1 MKPLRFASLVL
12 AFLAAAGPVRA
23 QNSPRPAPAPGQ
35 MPVAAPGEI
44 RGTVVDAENNAP
56 IASASVAVWSK
67 ADAALVAGAIV
78 HQDGSFRIEG
88 LRPGVYYLKLTM
100 IGYANQTTPDLTITP
115 ASPRAS
121 LGTLRLTRA
130 AVEVAGIEATA
141 ERQLIIA
148 PDRNSYR
155 AKDVAPA
162 AATASDVLDNV
173 PAVSVD
179 ADGKVSLRGNENVVI
194 QVNGRPTPIR
204 GSQLAGYLRQMP
216 ANTIERIEVIP
227 NPSAKQ
233 DPEGM
238 AGIINIV
245 MKQGVDLG
253 TSGALTVL
261 GATNDRY
268 FVSGNLGRQSGPVK
282 LFFTYG
288 FNSDERQ
295 FTGAN
300 DRTRLQAGT
309 PSSYTFQDLG
319 GQQGNSGHNVSANVD
334 YELNKRDVL
343 STTLQV
349 NRRNG
354 DDGSLSAYTEL
365 DGSQVPTA
373 QYNRLRRT
381 DTDNW
386 LADAA
391 LMFKRTITPQRH
403 ELSVEARFNHQDD
416 ADFTEHWRES
426 VGTAFRSEAEIN
438 DIDALTKQFTAQ
450 VDYTRGLSDK
460 TKLETGYKG
469 NLRMLDRDYVVEKD
483 PFGSGQ
489 YEPTDLSNALELDE
503 SVNAVYA
510 VLSHSRKKFEYQ
522 AGLRAEYAT
531 RDFSLSTTGEN
542 FPHDYTSLFPSGLI
556 NYKANDKTQIKLSYS
571 RRIRRPGAQELNPF
585 PSYFDLQNV
594 FLGNPQLDPEYTDAI
609 ELGFQRS
616 GQLGTLQISPF
627 YRRTSDIIRVE
638 INTAD
643 TLNGREVTSISFNNL
658 DHSSSWGADLNGQFK
673 LGKALSGLAAV
684 NVFKMVTDG
693 GSESSLQSNAVSWTF
708 RTNGSLIV
716 TPTTTLMAN
725 FFYRAPMNFEQGKFS
740 RFTNANFSVRQKL
753 SGDKLSATLRV
764 SDPFKQN
771 TFNVRVGDDNL
782 IQLTDRSFNA
792 RGLHLMMQYN
802 FGQAPRLRQRRQEE
816 QPQSA
821 SPFGQ

>member
-1 MKPLRFASLVL
+1 
-12 AFLAAAGPVRA
+12 
-23 QNSPRPAPAPGQ
+23 
-35 MPVAAPGEI
+35 MPTVGPGEI
-44 RGTVVDAENNAP
+44 RGNVVDAENNAP
-56 IASASVAVWSK
+56 ISAASVAVWSR
-67 ADAALVAGAIV
+67 ADGALVAGAIV
-78 HQDGSFRIEG
+78 RPDGTFRIDG
-88 LRPGVYYLKLTM
+88 LPPGVYYLKLTM

-121 LGTLRLTRA
+121 LGTVKLTRE

-162 AATASDVLDNV
+162 AATASDVLENV
-173 PAVSVD
+173 PAVNVD
-179 ADGKVSLRGNENVVI
+179 GDGKVSLRGNENVVI

-204 GSQLAGYLRQMP
+204 GAQLAGYLRQMP
-216 ANTIERIEVIP
+216 ANTIERVEVIP

-253 TSGALTVL
+253 TSGGLTTL
-261 GATNDRY
+261 ASTNDNY
-268 FVSGNLGRQSGPVK
+268 FVSGNLGRQTGPFK
-282 LFFTYG
+282 LFLTYG
-288 FNSDERQ
+288 FNSSDRK
-295 FTGAN
+295 FSGAN

-319 GQQGNSGHNVSANVD
+319 GSQGNGGHNVSANVD
-334 YELNKRDVL
+334 YELSKRDVL
-343 STTLQV
+343 STTIQL
-349 NRRNG
+349 NRRSG
-354 DDGSLSAYTEL
+354 DNGSLSAYTEL
-365 DGSQVPTA
+365 DGSQAPTA
-373 QYNRLRRT
+373 QYDRLRSS
-381 DTDNW
+381 DSDNW
-386 LADAA
+386 LADFA
-391 LMFKRTITPQRH
+391 LMFKRTMTPQRH

-416 ADFTEHWRES
+416 EDFTEHWRQS
-426 VGTAFRSEAEIN
+426 PGTALRSEAEIN
-438 DIDALTKQFTAQ
+438 DVDALTKQFTAQ
-450 VDYTRGLSDK
+450 VDYTRGLSEK

-469 NLRMLDRDYVVEKD
+469 NLRLLDRDYVVEKD

-489 YEPTDLSNALELDE
+489 YQPTDLSNALELDE
-503 SVNAVYA
+503 SVNAIYA
-510 VLSHSRKKFEYQ
+510 VLSHSRKKLEYQ
-522 AGLRAEYAT
+522 AGLRAEYAS

-556 NYKANDKTQIKLSYS
+556 SYKANDKTQIKLSYS

-585 PSYFDLQNV
+585 PNYFDLQNV

-616 GQLGTLQISPF
+616 GQLGTLQFSPF

-658 DHSSSWGADLNGQFK
+658 DHSSSWGTDLNGQFK
-673 LGKALSGLAAV
+673 LGKAFSGLAAV

-716 TPTTTLMAN
+716 SPATTLMAN
-725 FFYRAPMNFEQGKFS
+725 FFYRGPMNFEQGKFS
-740 RFTNANFSVRQKL
+740 KFTNANVSVRQKL

-764 SDPFKQN
+764 SDPFKSN
-771 TFNVRVGDDNL
+771 NFHVRVGDDNV
-782 IQLTDRSFNA
+782 IQFTDRSFNA
-792 RGLHLMMQYN
+792 RGVHLMMQYN

-816 QPQSA
+816 QPQSS